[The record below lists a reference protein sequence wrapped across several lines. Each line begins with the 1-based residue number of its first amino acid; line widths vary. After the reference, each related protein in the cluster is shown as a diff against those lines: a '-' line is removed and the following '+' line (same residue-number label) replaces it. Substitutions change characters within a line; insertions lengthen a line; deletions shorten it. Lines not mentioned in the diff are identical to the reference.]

1 MIIDTSAIAAI
12 FFNEPD
18 MDSFLN
24 RIDNATSRRISAAT
38 VLEATIVIEG
48 RLGDRVVGAL
58 DRFFSRYR
66 IDIIPVD
73 ADIADAARR
82 AWRKY
87 GKGNHP
93 ASLNFG
99 DCFSYALAK
108 IFGEPLLAKGSDFQQ
123 TDLELC

>member
-1 MIIDTSAIAAI
+1 
-12 FFNEPD
+12 